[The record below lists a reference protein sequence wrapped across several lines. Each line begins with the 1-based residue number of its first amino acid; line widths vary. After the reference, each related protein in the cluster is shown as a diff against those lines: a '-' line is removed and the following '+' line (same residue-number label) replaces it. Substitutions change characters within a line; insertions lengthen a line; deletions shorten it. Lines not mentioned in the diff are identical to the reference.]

1 MAVNLVL
8 NQWVTVATGS
18 VSLSINTTTTM
29 SLAVKAMLVSQ
40 DAATGK
46 SKGKIKLD
54 YSWDGWTACYRTDFY
69 LNGDW
74 MGYGDRVF
82 GGSYSNFEQW
92 PLSGTLMSSDFE
104 VEHDAEG
111 KKTINFS
118 GGYEFASNGVSP
130 SYFSG
135 DAILPTINRGASI
148 TCSPSVLTITGE
160 SSITFTIS
168 DTVSRLHFIDIQV
181 GNYTQREALAEGITT
196 FTWTPTKDIIKQIG
210 TGNLVAKATVTTVLR
225 QGTTPADQVIVTKE
239 VNFGVVIS
247 DMATAKITMEN
258 GKVTFNLNGIFAS
271 FDGLFGTR
279 TPLATKVVV
288 MMNQNGTTPL
298 LPYMEVDKVVLSKD
312 TWNQLVDGDV
322 IRIDTAEATIYKND
336 SVEHRLGALG
346 NDYETF
352 VLVPGQNQIQCLAS
366 DWLET
371 EPEFKLK
378 YREVFL

>member
-8 NQWVTVATGS
+8 NQWVTVATTS
-18 VSLSINTTTTM
+18 VSVTINTTTTM
-29 SLAVKAMLVSQ
+29 SLAIKAMLVSQ
-40 DAATGK
+40 DTANNK
-46 SKGKIKLD
+46 SSVKIALE
-54 YSWDGWTACYRTDFY
+54 YSWDQWTACYRTDFY

-74 MGYGDRVF
+74 IGYGNRAF
-82 GGSYSNFEQW
+82 GVEYGSFEQW
-92 PLSGTLMSSDFE
+92 PLSGTLKSADLTIEHNSDGTKSFN
-104 VEHDAEG
+104 
-111 KKTINFS
+111 IS
-118 GGYEFASNGVSP
+118 GGYEFANNGVP
-130 SYFSG
+130 CTYFSG
-135 DAILPTINRGASI
+135 DVIVPTINRGAAI

-160 SSITFTIS
+160 SSITFTIN
-168 DTVSRLHFIDIQV
+168 DAVSRKHYLDLRV
-181 GNYTQREALAEGITT
+181 GDYTQRELLEPGTNT
-196 FTWTPTKDIIKQIG
+196 FTWTPSKDIIKQIG
-210 TGNLVAKATVTTVLR
+210 SSNLVAKAVVTTFLKE
-225 QGTTPADQVIVTKE
+225 GSTPADQIITTKE

-271 FDGLFGTR
+271 FDGLFGDR
-279 TPLATKVVV
+279 TPLATKVAV
-288 MMNQNGTTPL
+288 MINQNGTTPL
-298 LPYMEVDKVVLSKD
+298 LPYMEVDKVILSKD
-312 TWNQLVDGDV
+312 TWNQLVNGDV
-322 IRIDTAEATIYKND
+322 IRIDTAEATIYKNN

>member
-8 NQWVTVATGS
+8 GQWVTVATDS
-18 VSLSINTTTTM
+18 VRISINTTTTM
-29 SLAVKAMLVSQ
+29 SLSIQAMLVSQ
-40 DAATGK
+40 DASTNK
-46 SKGKIKLD
+46 SNIKIKLD
-54 YSWDGWTACYRTDFY
+54 YSWDDWTACYRTDFY

-74 MGYGDRVF
+74 IGYGNRSF
-82 GGSYSNFEQW
+82 GTSYQNFEQW
-92 PLSGTLMSSDFE
+92 PLSGTLKSADLTIEHNSDGTKSFN
-104 VEHDAEG
+104 
-111 KKTINFS
+111 IS
-118 GGYEFASNGVSP
+118 GGYEFANNGVSP
-130 SYFSG
+130 TYFSG
-135 DAILPTINRGASI
+135 DVVVPTINRGASI
-148 TCSPSVLTITGE
+148 TCSPSILTITGE
-160 SSITFTIS
+160 SSITFTIN
-168 DTVSRLHFIDIQV
+168 DTESREHILDIRV
-181 GNYTQREALAEGITT
+181 GDYTQRELIPAGTTT

-225 QGTTPADQVIVTKE
+225 KGSTPADQVIVTKE

-312 TWNQLVDGDV
+312 TWNQLVNGDV
-322 IRIDTAEATIYKND
+322 IRIDTAEATIYKNN